1 MLQDSSSMLEMKRF
15 DTFLLNFESE
25 DVDSLFQKLKAYGV
39 NDELRNIIVLKKFN
53 NDYEKAVN
61 SQP

>member
-1 MLQDSSSMLEMKRF
+1 MSKMKRCDSSI
-15 DTFLLNFESE
+15 LNFESE

-39 NDELRNIIVLKKFN
+39 AEELRNIIVLKKFN
-53 NDYEKAVN
+53 HDYEKAIN